1 MVAIDKV
8 CQELKYFTEDTSANG
23 VSEVCKVIITLL
35 RSKSLKPE
43 DLTNKTIMLPNNAS
57 MRQWKNKTNIVN
69 VIKAHVRDLPI
80 AIEHDTS
87 KFQSLTRT
95 WSLPMKVESLC
106 SVGLIIPLVLH
117 AEVGRV
123 HQAGT
128 LLGKE
133 FNRSVKGSKS
143 RTKSRSKGRSKSRS
157 KGRSKSRSK
166 GRSKNRSRSKKS
178 N

>member
-1 MVAIDKV
+1 MVAVDKV

-43 DLTNKTIMLPNNAS
+43 DLTYKTILLPNNAS

-69 VIKAHVRDLPI
+69 VVKSHVRDLPI
-80 AIEHDTS
+80 AMEHDTS

-106 SVGLIIPLVLH
+106 SVALIIPLVLH

-123 HQAGT
+123 HEAGT

-133 FNRSVKGSKS
+133 FHGSKKS
-143 RTKSRSKGRSKSRS
+143 KSKGKSRSKSRAS
-157 KGRSKSRSK
+157 
-166 GRSKNRSRSKKS
+166 NKKS
-178 N
+178 Y